1 MIDTWILLRNI
12 EYNGERSRGLTIIK
26 SRGMPHSNQ
35 IREFVFSS
43 KGIDLVQPY
52 IGPAGVFMGS
62 AKVVQEAKDN
72 AEIASMERDIW
83 TKKDILTER
92 RREFEAKEK
101 ALQAQYNVEKK
112 DLRKKIVEK
121 EQDLN
126 TLIKDREIMSKERR
140 SNGAKRVG
148 K

>member
-1 MIDTWILLRNI
+1 MTTVYTDLLVGDISSPRRSEAYISSMIDTWILLRNI

-52 IGPAGVFMGS
+52 VGPAGVFMGS

-72 AEIASMERDIW
+72 AQITGMEREIW
-83 TKKDILTER
+83 SKKDILTER
-92 RREFEAKEK
+92 RREFEAKQE
-101 ALQAQYNVEKK
+101 ALKAQYNVEEKE
-112 DLRKKIVEK
+112 LCKKI
-121 EQDLN
+121 
-126 TLIKDREIMSKERR
+126 
-140 SNGAKRVG
+140 A
-148 K
+148 